1 MSEEIGKH
9 KGAVETL
16 LHEQKELSRILQ
28 IVNSQLERHITAL
41 DEAGVDTDQFI
52 KNFQQQTQQRQQA
65 QQKQDQQQR
74 QSQQKRSSQNQSSQ
88 RRQNSGRER
97 NTSAKRNQNS
107 GSGSDNEKEMED
119 YFEDDDNSS
128 TRDFSPR

>member
-28 IVNSQLERHITAL
+28 IVNSQLERHIKAL
-41 DEAGVDTDQFI
+41 EEAGVETDQFI
-52 KNFQQQTQQRQQA
+52 KEFQEQSQKRQQA
-65 QQKQDQQQR
+65 QQQR
-74 QSQQKRSSQNQSSQ
+74 QSQQQRSQRNQSSSRKQDSNDRSSQDHSS
-88 RRQNSGRER
+88 S
-97 NTSAKRNQNS
+97 
-107 GSGSDNEKEMED
+107 SGSDGKKDMED
-119 YFEDDDNSS
+119 YFEDDDE